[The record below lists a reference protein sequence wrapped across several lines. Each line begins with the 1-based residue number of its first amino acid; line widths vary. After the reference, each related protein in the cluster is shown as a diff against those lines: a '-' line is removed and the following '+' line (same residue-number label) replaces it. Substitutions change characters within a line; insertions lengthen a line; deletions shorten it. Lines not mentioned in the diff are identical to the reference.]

1 MLKGRCETQKINWC
15 AIYYIHVNNQDYC
28 DFTIGRWGECK
39 ENGGHEK
46 ALANTIAISE
56 MNKRDNTGDIL
67 NKKEKK
73 QLNFG
78 NNNNTSPFTAFLLK
92 KINNG
97 GSGTKTPSEAGV
109 ASVSN
114 AKTYLATSPPPK

>member
-39 ENGGHEK
+39 GNGGHEK
-46 ALANTIAISE
+46 ALANKIAISE
-56 MNKRDNTGDIL
+56 LKKRKKAGDTL

-73 QLNFG
+73 QMNFE
-78 NNNNTSPFTAFLLK
+78 NKNNTSPLTDFSQRKVVTVEVVPRHPLWM
-92 KINNG
+92 
-97 GSGTKTPSEAGV
+97 E
-109 ASVSN
+109 
-114 AKTYLATSPPPK
+114 SPMVQTQKQLR